1 MAAVRDT
8 DAGSML
14 RVKGMD
20 GYCPIGPGL
29 VSGVDVRKATLRSYL
44 NGKMVQDG
52 AISEQ
57 IFDCGHLIADL
68 ARHMTF
74 LPGDILLTRTPANS
88 RPLEA
93 GDTID
98 VEVPAPRA
106 AVGFPASPDSDG
118 LRRVALG
125 NEERLPDKFKTT
137 V

>member
-1 MAAVRDT
+1 
-8 DAGSML
+8 ML

-29 VSGVDVRKATLRSYL
+29 VSGVDVRKATLRSYR

-52 AISEQ
+52 AISE
-57 IFDCGHLIADL
+57 H
-68 ARHMTF
+68 
-74 LPGDILLTRTPANS
+74 
-88 RPLEA
+88 
-93 GDTID
+93 

-106 AVGFPASPDSDG
+106 AVGFPASLDSDG
-118 LRRVALG
+118 VRRVALG